1 MLLKGEII
9 LDRSLYLEK
18 NIGPI
23 DRVIRLTLG
32 VALVILPAL
41 FGWLPWAIAILAAIG
56 GSQIIEGII
65 AY

>member
-1 MLLKGEII
+1 ME
-9 LDRSLYLEK
+9 RSLYLEK
-18 NIGPI
+18 NIGPL

-32 VALVILPAL
+32 AALVIAPAL
-41 FGWLPWAIAILAAIG
+41 FGWSPWTIAISAAIG